1 MAGSIDLSGVEEA
14 LLNVLRQR
22 AQKAA
27 SKIADELTKE
37 AALAIEDFYG
47 SYSPAMYKRQGGL
60 KGTYKRYYRNP
71 HGKIY
76 HGGVEL
82 MPGTGSYSSFISGES
97 VGSDFVSALAVFNGM
112 HGNIE
117 ALPFK
122 VKTVPPRMTPSPY
135 EKINTKKDIILMNI
149 YDYLN

>member
-1 MAGSIDLSGVEEA
+1 MASGIDLSGVEDA
-14 LLNVLRQR
+14 LLNILRQK

-27 SKIADELTKE
+27 SKIATELTNE
-37 AALAIEDFYG
+37 AKLAIEEFYG
-47 SYSPAMYKRQGGL
+47 DYSPVIYKRQGGL

-82 MPGTGSYSSFISGES
+82 IPGTGSYSSVVSGKS
-97 VGSDFVSALAVFNGM
+97 VGSDFISALAVFNGM
-112 HGNIE
+112 HGNVE

-122 VKTVPPRMTPSPY
+122 VNVIPPRMSPTPY
-135 EKINTKKDIILMNI
+135 EKIRIKKDIILMNI